1 MNASVQLGRRAS
13 FWVAAAVVVHTLWT
27 SAAPAVT
34 YPLYGLQW
42 HLTPTVTTAMFAI
55 YPVTVVLTLLIFGNL
70 SDYLGR
76 RIAILLGLAA
86 STIGVLMFALAPS
99 VGWIFFGRAF
109 MGIGVGL
116 STSPAT
122 AAMVDYSAAGREH
135 HASAIATGATALG
148 LAMATLVGGGLIE
161 YAPYPTHLN
170 FWVLFVIL
178 VTLFC
183 AAWRL
188 PRQVV
193 SALHE
198 RWRPR
203 RIMIPQGI
211 AREFFLS
218 AVAVTASYAI
228 GALVLSL
235 GSQIARDLIG
245 SANALVNGAAI
256 ALFAVV
262 TGIVTIFAKR
272 LPAPSSVLIGGL
284 TMVVGMGLLVVSA
297 ASHALPS
304 FIASIALLGAAY
316 SLLFLGGLTVI
327 NQCAPDHHRA
337 ATLSAI
343 YLIGY
348 LLMGAIAMSIGVA
361 ATHWGLKSA
370 IEYGAPA
377 VALLGLLS
385 TFLGAK
391 ASSARTFSGKTRRPA
406 DSE

>member
-1 MNASVQLGRRAS
+1 
-13 FWVAAAVVVHTLWT
+13 
-27 SAAPAVT
+27 
-34 YPLYGLQW
+34 
-42 HLTPTVTTAMFAI
+42 MFAI
-55 YPVTVVLTLLIFGNL
+55 YPVTVVLTLLVFGNL
-70 SDYLGR
+70 SDFLGR

-99 VGWIFFGRAF
+99 VEWIFAGRAF
-109 MGIGVGL
+109 MGIGVGM

-211 AREFFLS
+211 AKEFFLS

-297 ASHALPS
+297 TSHALPLL
-304 FIASIALLGAAY
+304 FVASIALLGAAY

-327 NQCAPDHHRA
+327 SQCAPDHYRA

-348 LLMGAIAMSIGVA
+348 LLMGAIAMSVGVA
-361 ATHWGLKSA
+361 ATHWGLKPA
-370 IEYGAPA
+370 IEYSAP
-377 VALLGLLS
+377 VIALLGILS
-385 TFLGAK
+385 AILGAK
-391 ASSARTFSGKTRRPA
+391 ASIARTFSGKIRVIG
-406 DSE
+406 DNE